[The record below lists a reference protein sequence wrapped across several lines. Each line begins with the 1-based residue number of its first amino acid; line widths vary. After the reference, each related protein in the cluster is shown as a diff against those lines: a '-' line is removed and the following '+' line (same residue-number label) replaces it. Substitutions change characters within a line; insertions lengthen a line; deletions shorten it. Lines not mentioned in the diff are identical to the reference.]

1 MANLEAKCVFKKV
14 LVDKHTIDDFYIY
27 QDERRK
33 IRRGKVLEMVAN
45 FDRPDKL
52 IKHFDSPIVVNVVDG
67 RHFQEEESIELNK
80 RRVIDGNHRMDAI
93 AEKLKR
99 DENFRI
105 VITIAEYKNLDRA
118 EERKVYTKWNKGT
131 PESATDHLKWHFKTI
146 PYGEQMLRQ
155 LPVDIYGTDKKMSI
169 KILVG
174 SHVNAK
180 KQNAFEGGYSFGGEK
195 TVQDF
200 MTIVPQDIRILSLFY
215 EYMVESFGTYY
226 KGHPFYRSTPLSV
239 FYRIW
244 FDNKDYISRERM
256 VTAWKRVFA
265 QKLFRWD
272 DIMKNGG
279 RSASIFFYNLAMKEI
294 EQDRRRIHWRY
305 NQADTAPTFAFT
317 GDMFSKKA
325 ETETTEDEEELERE
339 EVE

>member
-1 MANLEAKCVFKKV
+1 MVATILPKCVFKKV
-14 LVDKHTIDDFYIY
+14 LVDKHTIDNFYIY

-52 IKHFDSPIVVNVVDG
+52 IKHFDSPIVVNVVDD
-67 RHFQEEESIELNK
+67 RHFQEEERVEFGK

-93 AEKLKR
+93 AEKLLR
-99 DENFRI
+99 DSDFRI
-105 VITIAEYKNLDRA
+105 VITIAEYKNLNRA
-118 EERKVYTKWNKGT
+118 EERQVYTKWNKGT
-131 PESATDHLKWHFKTI
+131 PESATDYLKWHFKTI
-146 PYGEQMLRQ
+146 PYGKQMLNQ
-155 LPVDIYGTDKKMSI
+155 LPVEIYGNDKKMSI
-169 KILVG
+169 KMLVG

-200 MTIVPQDIRILSLFY
+200 MMIVPSDIKTMALFY
-215 EYMVESFGTYY
+215 EYMVEAFGTYY

-244 FDNKDYISRERM
+244 FDNKDYISRERF
-256 VTAWKRVFA
+256 VTAFKRVFA

-279 RSASIFFYNLAMKEI
+279 RSASIFFYNLAMKEL

-305 NQADTAPTFAFT
+305 NQADTPSTISFSA
-317 GDMFSKKA
+317 DMFGKKP
-325 ETETTEDEEELERE
+325 EESEEDEEDSRE
-339 EVE
+339 EEE